1 MHLTTA
7 VVERDA
13 VLIHTGFEWMTR
25 EELEKPKKS
34 SESAV
39 SRRVRG
45 RPFREEM
52 LKSELLSSPL
62 FYQER

>member
-25 EELEKPKKS
+25 EELEKPKES
-34 SESAV
+34 SESA
-39 SRRVRG
+39 
-45 RPFREEM
+45 
-52 LKSELLSSPL
+52 SEP
-62 FYQER
+62 

>member
-7 VVERDA
+7 VVEPDA

-34 SESAV
+34 SESA
-39 SRRVRG
+39 
-45 RPFREEM
+45 
-52 LKSELLSSPL
+52 SEP
-62 FYQER
+62 

>member
-1 MHLTTA
+1 M
-7 VVERDA
+7 VERDA
-13 VLIHTGFEWMTR
+13 VLIHTGFEWMAR

-34 SESAV
+34 SDSAV

-52 LKSELLSSPL
+52 LKSELLPYL
-62 FYQER
+62 MFYQER